1 MTTSA
6 PVRRLRDLRMTDAPE
21 VGAKAASL
29 GELLATGCRVPDGLV
44 LAAGAAD
51 LSEADRRSLI
61 ETAAAELGP
70 GPFAVRSSG
79 VTEDGTDHSFAGM
92 YETVLDVE
100 RDGLGAAAD
109 RVLASAT
116 ADRVTTY
123 ERGGGMAVLVQRMVA
138 PAAAGVALTADPV
151 SGNRQTTVVT
161 AVRGVG
167 ERLVSGAAIGDE
179 WVVRDGT
186 AKPRRRPEQAIDA
199 RQATAVAAEA
209 RRIAAARGT
218 PQDVEWAIDAA
229 GELWV
234 IQARPMTALPPDV
247 SWESPAPGAFSRTFR
262 FGEWIGAPVTPLFE
276 SWLLSAMEVRL
287 HAVLLAGLG
296 QRAPLPHHVILNGW
310 YFYSLNWFSLRSLAR
325 SLPGILKSVIREPRR
340 AGGVFPPTVR
350 FSFPLF
356 ERDWREDLQP
366 HYRAAVADA
375 AARVEQLPVHE
386 LPGLIDSLADEAGA
400 YFANLVA
407 LAGAAYK
414 MEMNLALFYRRHL
427 ARTLGGSHLALVTGI
442 DRPTE
447 LGRHAVTSLDWWYPL
462 APIQDVA
469 VSEEN
474 AERLAEG
481 RHAAEEQ
488 ALAALAD
495 SPRRMRNFK
504 RMLADAQ
511 HLVGVREEQVDE
523 WTLPW
528 PVMRRAVAR
537 VGEALVQRGV
547 ITNPDDVFFLT
558 RPEVLDALAERNAA
572 QPIDTAARRALRD
585 EQARLV
591 PPMHVGHLNLALRSM
606 WDTYPRMF
614 GAIKSDQAIVTGIPA
629 SPGRATGRVRV
640 ISGPD
645 QFDELQPGEVLVA
658 PFTAPAW
665 TPLFTRAAAVVT
677 DVGSAAAHASII
689 AREYGIPAVVG
700 CADATARLVT
710 GTLVTVD
717 GATGNVEPAGDELGG
732 TGSGG
737 TTERGEQDD
746 DADHDQANR
755 PEGPE
760 VQPG

>member
-1 MTTSA
+1 
-6 PVRRLRDLRMTDAPE
+6 VPE
-21 VGAKAASL
+21 
-29 GELLATGCRVPDGLV
+29 GLV
-44 LAAGAAD
+44 LAADAAD
-51 LSEADRRSLI
+51 LPAADRRSLV
-61 ETAAAELGP
+61 EAAAAELGP

-79 VTEDGTDHSFAGM
+79 ISEDGREHSFAGL
-92 YETVLDVE
+92 YETVLDVGK
-100 RDGLGAAAD
+100 DGLGAATD
-109 RVLASAT
+109 RVLASAAT
-116 ADRVTTY
+116 GRVAAY
-123 ERGGGMAVLVQRMVA
+123 ENGAGGMAVLVQRMVA
-138 PAAAGVALTADPV
+138 PVAAGVALTADPV
-151 SGNRQTTVVT
+151 NGDRRSTVVT

-167 ERLVSGAAIGDE
+167 ERLVSGAALGDE
-179 WVVRDGT
+179 WVVRDDRAT
-186 AKPRRRPEQAIDA
+186 ARRQPEQAIDA
-199 RQATAVAAEA
+199 RQAVAVAAEA
-209 RRIAAARGT
+209 RRIAAARGG
-218 PQDVEWAIDAA
+218 PQDVEWAIDAN
-229 GELWV
+229 GQLWV
-234 IQARPMTALPPDV
+234 LQARPMTALPPEV

-296 QRAPLPHHVILNGW
+296 QRAPLPHHVVINGW
-310 YFYSLNWFSLRSLAR
+310 YFYSLNWFSGRSMAR
-325 SLPGILKSVIREPRR
+325 SLPGILKSVIREPKR

-366 HYRAAVADA
+366 HYRAVVAEAEARTEHLAVD
-375 AARVEQLPVHE
+375 E

-414 MEMNLALFYRRHL
+414 MEMNLALTYRRHL
-427 ARTLGGSHLALVTGI
+427 ARKLGGSHLPLVSGVT
-442 DRPTE
+442 RPAQPA
-447 LGRHAVTSLDWWYPL
+447 RHAVTSIDWWYPVSP
-462 APIQDVA
+462 APDAA
-469 VSEEN
+469 VSEGSFQ
-474 AERLAEG
+474 RLAQA

-488 ALAALAD
+488 AVTALAG
-495 SPRRMRNFK
+495 SPRRQRSFR

-511 HLVGVREEQVDE
+511 HLVEVREEQVQE

-528 PVMRRAVAR
+528 PVMRRAVVR
-537 VGEALVQRGV
+537 IGEALAQRGV

-558 RPEVLDALAERNAA
+558 HTEVLDALNGRSAA
-572 QPIDTAARRALRD
+572 QPIDAAARRALRD
-585 EQARLV
+585 EQARFV

-614 GAIKSDQAIVTGIPA
+614 GAIKSEQAIVTGIPA

-640 ISGPD
+640 IRGPD

-700 CADATARLVT
+700 CADATARLRT
-710 GTLVTVD
+710 GMLVTVD
-717 GATGNVEPAGDELGG
+717 GTTGNVELSDVEAEATAP
-732 TGSGG
+732 SGRAA
-737 TTERGEQDD
+737 ERGEQDD
-746 DADHDQANR
+746 DADDDQANR
-755 PEGPE
+755 PEDPE

>member
-1 MTTSA
+1 
-6 PVRRLRDLRMTDAPE
+6 MTDAPE

-29 GELLATGCRVPDGLV
+29 GELLATGYRVPDGLV
-44 LAAGAAD
+44 LAAEAAD
-51 LSEADRRSLI
+51 LPAEDRRSLI
-61 ETAAAELGP
+61 ETAAASLGP

-79 VTEDGTDHSFAGM
+79 VTEDGLEHSFAGM
-92 YETVLDVE
+92 YETVLDV
-100 RDGLGAAAD
+100 RADGLGAATD
-109 RVLASAT
+109 RVLASAD
-116 ADRVTTY
+116 AVRATTY
-123 ERGGGMAVLVQRMVA
+123 ESDGASMAVLVQRMVA

-151 SGNRQTTVVT
+151 SGDRLSTVVT

-186 AKPRRRPEQAIDA
+186 AKPRRQPERAIDA
-199 RQATAVAAEA
+199 RQAIAVAAQA
-209 RRIAAARGT
+209 RRIAAARGM
-218 PQDVEWAIDAA
+218 PQDIEWAIDDA

-276 SWLLSAMEVRL
+276 SWLLPAMEARL

-296 QRAPLPHHVILNGW
+296 QRAPLPHHVVINGW
-310 YFYSLNWFSLRSLAR
+310 YFYSLNWFSGRSLAR
-325 SLPGILKSVIREPRR
+325 SLPGMVKSVIREPKR

-366 HYRAAVADA
+366 RYRAAVADA
-375 AARVEQLPVHE
+375 ETRVEQLPVSE

-427 ARTLGGSHLALVTGI
+427 ARKLGGSHLALVTGI
-442 DRPTE
+442 ERPAA

-462 APIQDVA
+462 APMQDAA
-469 VSEEN
+469 VSEEDS
-474 AERLAEG
+474 ERLAQA
-481 RHAAEEQ
+481 RHTAEEQ
-488 ALAALAD
+488 TLAALAD
-495 SPRRMRNFK
+495 SPRRLRSFN
-504 RMLADAQ
+504 RLLADAQ

-528 PVMRRAVAR
+528 PVMRRAVVR
-537 VGEALVQRGV
+537 IGEALVQRGV

-558 RPEVLDALAERNAA
+558 RTEVLDVLDRGAA

-585 EQARLV
+585 QQARLV

-614 GAIKSDQAIVTGIPA
+614 GAIKSEHAIVTGIPA

-640 ISGPD
+640 IRGPD
-645 QFDELQPGEVLVA
+645 QFDELQPNEILVA

-700 CADATARLVT
+700 CADATARLAT

-717 GATGNVEPAGDELGG
+717 GATGNVELAVEPAADQPGG
-732 TGSGG
+732 TALSGG
-737 TTERGEQDD
+737 PAKRGEQDD
-746 DADHDQANR
+746 DADDDQANR